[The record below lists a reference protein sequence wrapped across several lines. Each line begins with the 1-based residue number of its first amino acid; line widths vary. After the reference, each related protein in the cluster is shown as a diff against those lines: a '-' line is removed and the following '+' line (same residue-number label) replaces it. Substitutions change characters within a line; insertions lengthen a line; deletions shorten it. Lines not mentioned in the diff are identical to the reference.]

1 MTRRS
6 AVVVAVLAVEL
17 MFVVAA
23 WGHHT
28 DNMIKTAT
36 YSADCSPDTLCQSD
50 NSTLTY
56 FRQSSLN
63 ANSQTNIHTV
73 LTEKYGPTDLTIVQE
88 SPPVYTG
95 GAETDIVYQVNGQ
108 LSPQA
113 LTVCDDP
120 ISSLKCDQFFVIFRD
135 NVNYATNNA
144 IACHETG
151 HAVGLTHGHEAS
163 PVKANSDQSLEC
175 LAIPSPYVLG
185 AHSVPQIN
193 ATY

>member
-1 MTRRS
+1 MSKRL
-6 AVVVAVLAVEL
+6 AVVALVLAAEL
-17 MFVVAA
+17 VFVVAA

-28 DNMIKTAT
+28 DNMFRTASW
-36 YSADCSPDTLCQSD
+36 SADCSTDTPCQSD

-63 ANSQTNIHTV
+63 ATSQWNVQNV
-73 LTEKYGPTDLTIVQE
+73 LTTKYGPTDLSIVE
-88 SPPVYTG
+88 EAPPVYSG

-108 LSPQA
+108 LAPQG

-135 NVNYATNNA
+135 NPNYASNNA

-151 HAVGLTHGHEAS
+151 HAVGLLHGQQAS
-163 PVKANSDQSLEC
+163 PVRANSDQSLEC
-175 LAIPSPYVLG
+175 LAIPAPFVLG